1 MSLFDH
7 PSNDIEAVVG
17 ESESRSDM
25 AEIISNRGK
34 KRSVVWEHF
43 DEIRGQKVVCKHC
56 DSSLT
61 KQKNSGTS
69 HLKRHLA
76 FSCKK
81 IANEERE
88 KIIASQVDDLFDPA
102 TFKFDPQ
109 LSRGLQTLFFI
120 DAEIPFSA
128 TESRFWE
135 PAMRSLR
142 PEFRTIGRQT
152 MRDDCVAV
160 FKAGCDA
167 ILTEFEELDSRVS
180 FTSDIWTSSASLGY
194 MCVTAHWIDKEFRF
208 QKKII
213 ALKQIP
219 YPHTGQAVANLMEK
233 IWDDWK
239 LGDKI
244 FALTLDNSSVNDNA
258 VRNLEN
264 KLREKIPFGAIH
276 MHMRCSAH
284 ILNLI
289 VQDGMDIINTALKN
303 IRDLLRH
310 ITSSGSRLQV
320 LNTILDELKLPRKRG
335 LTLDCSTRWNSTFLM
350 VKEAL
355 GLKTAL
361 LKYVEVSSTMVGP
374 SAEEWSDAEA
384 MANFLEPFLDA
395 TKSFSNVR
403 RPSSHTYIKEIW
415 DIRRLL
421 LDEDHRGNANLEGL
435 ALQMQAKFCKY
446 WENPNLIL
454 TIATFFDPRYKF
466 IFLKFCY
473 HKAYGDEYEAKLND
487 VFTWLKRFYEE
498 YESSMRNT
506 ARASSGSSSR
516 VGLQVSGKRKL
527 DEEFA
532 QFTSENRDFHSTMSE
547 LDKYMQE
554 ALLDINT
561 KNFDILE
568 FWKKNS
574 GLYPTL
580 AKMARDFLAVQTSS
594 VASESAFSA
603 SGRLTD
609 HLRTSMNSE
618 TIEALVCAKDWFGPK
633 DEEFDLSKYLH
644 LIPRS

>member
-1 MSLFDH
+1 MSLFDQQ
-7 PSNDIEAVVG
+7 SNDIEAVVG
-17 ESESRSDM
+17 ESDSRSGTV
-25 AEIISNRGK
+25 EIRSSRSK
-34 KRSVVWEHF
+34 KRSIVWDHF
-43 DEIRGQKVVCKHC
+43 DEIGGQKVVCKHC
-56 DSSLT
+56 DSTLT
-61 KQKNSGTS
+61 KAKNSGTS
-69 HLKRHLA
+69 HLKRHLTA
-76 FSCKK
+76 SCKN
-81 IANEERE
+81 IAVEDRE
-88 KIIASQVDDLFDPA
+88 KIIATTADDLFDAA
-102 TFKFDPQ
+102 TFKFDPK
-109 LSRGLQTLFFI
+109 LTRGLLTLLFV
-120 DAEIPFSA
+120 DGELPFSA

-142 PEFRTIGRQT
+142 PEYKSVGRQT
-152 MRDDCVAV
+152 MREDCLGV
-160 FKAGCDA
+160 FRAGCDA
-167 ILTEFEELDSRVS
+167 ILAEFEGLDSRVS

-194 MCVTAHWIDKEFRF
+194 MCVMAHWIDKEFRF

-219 YPHTGQAVANLMEK
+219 YPHTGRAIAHLIEK
-233 IWDDWK
+233 IWNDWK
-239 LGDKI
+239 LDDKI
-244 FALTLDNSSVNDNA
+244 FAITLDNASVNDNA
-258 VRNLEN
+258 VGHLKK
-264 KLREKIPFGAIH
+264 KLGDKMLFGGSH
-276 MHMRCSAH
+276 MHIRCSAH

-289 VQDGMDIINTALKN
+289 VHNGMGIIETTLEN
-303 IRDLLRH
+303 IRELLRH
-310 ITSSGSRLQV
+310 ISSSGARLQV

-335 LTLDCSTRWNSTFLM
+335 LTLDCPTRWNSTFAM

-355 GLKTAL
+355 GLQEAL
-361 LKYVEVSSTMVGP
+361 LRYVETASMVGP
-374 SAEEWSDAEA
+374 TIEEWRDAEA
-384 MANFLEPFLDA
+384 MAKFLEPFLDA

-421 LDEDHRGNANLEGL
+421 LDEDHKDNAKLEGL
-435 ALQMQAKFCKY
+435 ALQMHEKFCKY
-446 WENPNLIL
+446 WEDPNLIL

-473 HKAYGDEYEAKLND
+473 RKAYGDEHEAKIES
-487 VFTWLKRFYEE
+487 VRVWLKRYFEQ
-498 YESSMRNT
+498 YESSMRNLN
-506 ARASSGSSSR
+506 RASSGSSSR
-516 VGLQVSGKRKL
+516 VGLQVFGKRKL

-532 QFTSENRDFHSTMSE
+532 QFTSENYESHSTMSE

-554 ALLDINT
+554 PLVDINV

-568 FWKKNS
+568 FWKQNS

-594 VASESAFSA
+594 VASESAFSG

-618 TIEALVCAKDWFGPK
+618 TIEALVCAKDWLGPK

-644 LIPRS
+644 LIQRS